1 MICRKVF
8 LILSAVVIVGC
19 TDKTAD
25 LDWSTST
32 ARAEHYTL
40 SQEVGLENGSPER
53 SYDRSLTL
61 EFSGSDEV
69 VITNQG
75 ETSPSLPVSL
85 GGHIFPT
92 GDEVPSLDIVII
104 LHLLSKNGVPG
115 VRVGDSWETFFP
127 TDVQLLDE
135 PDRLSIQDR
144 YRVSVSDIRVD
155 QGRTMVDLTVRGDVR
170 VVDNTWLSGGLVSG
184 DVSAAT
190 SAGVLAL
197 QQWTPNIN
205 GAATFDASSNRLHSA
220 DISYLLVPRI
230 GVGYDDILTS
240 EHRRRVIAV
249 AN

>member
-1 MICRKVF
+1 MIYRKIF
-8 LILSAVVIVGC
+8 LIFLSVVVMGC
-19 TDKTAD
+19 TDRAAD
-25 LDWSTST
+25 LDWSTGT
-32 ARAEHYTL
+32 ARAENYTL
-40 SQEVGLENGSPER
+40 TQEVGLENGSPER

-61 EFSGSDEV
+61 DFSGSDEV

-75 ETSPSLPVSL
+75 ETSPPLPVSP
-85 GGHIFPT
+85 GGHIVAS

-115 VRVGDSWETFFP
+115 ASAGDSWETFFP
-127 TDVQLLDE
+127 TDAQLLDE
-135 PDRLSIQDR
+135 PDKLSLQDR
-144 YRVSVSDIRVD
+144 YRISVTDVRED

-170 VVDNTWLSGGLVSG
+170 VVDNTWLSDGLVPG

-190 SAGVLAL
+190 SAGVAAL

-220 DISYLLVPRI
+220 DISFLLVPRI

-240 EHRRRVIAV
+240 EHRRRVIVV